1 MINTK
6 ETIDQIQ
13 ATWAQGRRKDEGK
26 IGEILR
32 GAGLHAIKLF
42 FFYQKALISIFSK
55 WKSEKSAITA
65 AEGGGKPNGKCPIFF
80 HVFCSF
86 S

>member
-1 MINTK
+1 MVEKFAMINTK

-42 FFYQKALISIFSK
+42 FFTKKHLLVYFPSGKVK
-55 WKSEKSAITA
+55 KEKSAITA
-65 AEGGGKPNGKCPIFF
+65 AEGGGAG
-80 HVFCSF
+80 
-86 S
+86 